1 MHNCQSTWRLTMIN
15 EIHNDANDRMNKT
28 LASLESD
35 FSKIRAGR
43 AHPSLLEQIHVEYY
57 GTLVP
62 LSQVSNIATEDSRT
76 LKVTPWEKDMVGPI
90 EKAVMTSDLGL
101 NPNSMGQV
109 IRIPLPPLTEERRKE
124 LVRVVRDEAEHA
136 RVAVRN
142 IRRDAISDYRE
153 LLKEKEISEDE
164 AHRAEENTQKI
175 TDQHIDLI
183 DKYLSDKENSLLE
196 I

>member
-1 MHNCQSTWRLTMIN
+1 MIN

-28 LASLESD
+28 LASLEVD

-62 LSQVSNIATEDSRT
+62 ISQVSNITTEDSRT

-164 AHRAEENTQKI
+164 THRAEDNIQKI
-175 TDQHIDLI
+175 TDQHIELI
-183 DKYLSDKENSLLE
+183 DKSLSEKENSLLE

>member
-1 MHNCQSTWRLTMIN
+1 MIN
-15 EIHNDANDRMNKT
+15 EIHNDANDRMDKT

-62 LSQVSNIATEDSRT
+62 ISQVSNITTEDSRT
-76 LKVTPWEKDMVGPI
+76 LKVTLWEKDMVGPI

-164 AHRAEENTQKI
+164 THRAEENIQKI
-175 TDQHIDLI
+175 TDQHIGLI
-183 DKYLSDKENSLLE
+183 DKSLSDKENSLLE

>member
-1 MHNCQSTWRLTMIN
+1 MIN

-62 LSQVSNIATEDSRT
+62 ISQVSNITTEDSRT
-76 LKVTPWEKDMVGPI
+76 LKVTLWEKDMVGPI
-90 EKAVMTSDLGL
+90 EKAIMTSDLGL
-101 NPNSMGQV
+101 NPISMGQV

-124 LVRVVRDEAEHA
+124 LVRIVRDEAEHA

-164 AHRAEENTQKI
+164 AHRAEENIQKI

-183 DKYLSDKENSLLE
+183 DKSLSDKENSLLE

>member
-1 MHNCQSTWRLTMIN
+1 MIN
-15 EIHNDANDRMNKT
+15 EIHKDADDRMNKT
-28 LASLESD
+28 LASLEGD

-62 LSQVSNIATEDSRT
+62 ISQVSNITTEDSRT
-76 LKVTPWEKDMVGPI
+76 LKVTPWEKDMVVPI
-90 EKAVMTSDLGL
+90 EKSIIASDLGL

-136 RVAVRN
+136 KVAVRN

-164 AHRAEENTQKI
+164 SHRAEENIQKI
-175 TDQHIDLI
+175 TDQHIGLI
-183 DKYLSDKENSLLE
+183 DKSLSEKENSLLE

>member
-1 MHNCQSTWRLTMIN
+1 MIN

-28 LASLESD
+28 VSSLEAD

-62 LSQVSNIATEDSRT
+62 ISQVSNITTEDSRT

-136 RVAVRN
+136 RVAIRN

-164 AHRAEENTQKI
+164 THRAEDNIQKI
-175 TDQHIDLI
+175 TDQHIGLI
-183 DKYLSDKENSLLE
+183 DKSLNNKENSLLE

>member
-1 MHNCQSTWRLTMIN
+1 MIN
-15 EIHNDANDRMNKT
+15 EIHSDANDRMNKT
-28 LASLESD
+28 LASLGSD

-62 LSQVSNIATEDSRT
+62 ISQVSNITTEDSRT

-164 AHRAEENTQKI
+164 THRAEENIQKI
-175 TDQHIDLI
+175 TDQHIGLI

>member
-1 MHNCQSTWRLTMIN
+1 MIN
-15 EIHNDANDRMNKT
+15 EIHKDANDRMNKT
-28 LASLESD
+28 LASLEGD

-62 LSQVSNIATEDSRT
+62 ISQVSNITTEDSRT

-90 EKAVMTSDLGL
+90 EKAIMTSDLGL

-164 AHRAEENTQKI
+164 SHRAEDNIQKI
-175 TDQHIDLI
+175 TNQHIGFI
-183 DKYLSDKENSLLE
+183 DKSLSEKENSLLE

>member
-1 MHNCQSTWRLTMIN
+1 MIN

-62 LSQVSNIATEDSRT
+62 ISQVSNITTEDSRT
-76 LKVTPWEKDMVGPI
+76 LKVTLWEKDMVGPI
-90 EKAVMTSDLGL
+90 EKAIMTSDLGL
-101 NPNSMGQV
+101 NPISMGQV

-124 LVRVVRDEAEHA
+124 LVRVVRDETEHA

-164 AHRAEENTQKI
+164 AHRSEENIQKI

-183 DKYLSDKENSLLE
+183 DKSLSDKENSLLE

>member
-1 MHNCQSTWRLTMIN
+1 MIN

-35 FSKIRAGR
+35 FSNIRAGR
-43 AHPSLLEQIHVEYY
+43 ANPSLLEQIHVEYY

-62 LSQVSNIATEDSRT
+62 ISQVSNITTEDSRT

-164 AHRAEENTQKI
+164 THRAEENIQKI
-175 TDQHIDLI
+175 TDQHIGLI
-183 DKYLSDKENSLLE
+183 DKSLSDKENSLLE

>member
-1 MHNCQSTWRLTMIN
+1 MIN

-28 LASLESD
+28 LASLEND

-43 AHPSLLEQIHVEYY
+43 AHPSLLEQIQVEYY

-62 LSQVSNIATEDSRT
+62 LSQVSNITTEDSRT
-76 LKVTPWEKDMVGPI
+76 LKVTPWEKDMVRPI
-90 EKAVMTSDLGL
+90 EKAIMTSDLGL

-164 AHRAEENTQKI
+164 THRAEENIQKI
-175 TDQHIDLI
+175 TDQHIGLI
-183 DKYLSDKENSLLE
+183 DKSLSDKENSLLE

>member
-1 MHNCQSTWRLTMIN
+1 MIN

-28 LASLESD
+28 LASLVGD

-62 LSQVSNIATEDSRT
+62 ISQVSNITTEDSRT

-164 AHRAEENTQKI
+164 THRAEENIQKI
-175 TDQHIDLI
+175 TDQHIGLI
-183 DKYLSDKENSLLE
+183 DKSLSDKENSLLE

>member
-1 MHNCQSTWRLTMIN
+1 MIN
-15 EIHNDANDRMNKT
+15 EIHNDANDRMDKT

-62 LSQVSNIATEDSRT
+62 ISQVSNITTEDSRT
-76 LKVTPWEKDMVGPI
+76 LKVTLWEKDMVGPI
-90 EKAVMTSDLGL
+90 EKAIMTSDLGL
-101 NPNSMGQV
+101 NPISMGQV

-164 AHRAEENTQKI
+164 THRAEENIQKI
-175 TDQHIDLI
+175 TDQHIGLI
-183 DKYLSDKENSLLE
+183 DKSLSDKENSLLE

>member
-1 MHNCQSTWRLTMIN
+1 MIN

-28 LASLESD
+28 LDSLEGD

-62 LSQVSNIATEDSRT
+62 ISQVSNVTTEDSRT

-164 AHRAEENTQKI
+164 AHRAEENIQKI

-183 DKYLSDKENSLLE
+183 DKHLSEKENSLLE

>member
-1 MHNCQSTWRLTMIN
+1 MVN

-28 LASLESD
+28 LTSLVGD

-57 GTLVP
+57 GTFVP
-62 LSQVSNIATEDSRT
+62 ISQVSNITTEDSRT

-164 AHRAEENTQKI
+164 THRAEDNNQKI
-175 TDQHIDLI
+175 TDQHIGLI
-183 DKYLSDKENSLLE
+183 DKSLSDKENSLLE